1 MKISKWGY
9 QCSRSGKNAIGS
21 VIEGAWQAIQGWFS
35 KFTDAGANIVG
46 MIADGITG
54 AIGKAKEAIDGVVSK
69 IRNFLPFSP
78 AKEGPY
84 LICIN

>member
-9 QCSRSGKNAIGS
+9 QCSQSGKNAIGS

-69 IRNFLPFSP
+69 IRNFYHFHQQRRS
-78 AKEGPY
+78 
-84 LICIN
+84 LI

>member
-54 AIGKAKEAIDGVVSK
+54 AIGKAKRSNRWG
-69 IRNFLPFSP
+69 RQ
-78 AKEGPY
+78 
-84 LICIN
+84 